1 MWFDCK
7 LMKEMQGKSI
17 LVCVNTRFKSRG
29 GGGGV
34 GGCGSRY
41 QESTVFLFVYIFIYN
56 YFVLNSPPH
65 L

>member
-7 LMKEMQGKSI
+7 LMKEMLGKSI
-17 LVCVNTRFKSRG
+17 LVCVNARFKSRG
-29 GGGGV
+29 
-34 GGCGSRY
+34 GSRY